1 MLRGA
6 ISHYLGVFHM
16 KKIGTLLKGAALV
29 SAVAV
34 GNAMA
39 ALPASVQ
46 TDLDAVKADV
56 ATIGAA
62 VLLVVI
68 AILAFKMLRKG
79 AN

>member
-1 MLRGA
+1 MFHTFKQKA
-6 ISHYLGVFHM
+6 KYGV
-16 KKIGTLLKGAALV
+16 TLA
-29 SAVAV
+29 AVAA

-56 ATIGAA
+56 GTIGAA

>member
-1 MLRGA
+1 M
-6 ISHYLGVFHM
+6 FQ
-16 KKIGTLLKGAALV
+16 KITSKAKFAVLAA
-29 SAVAV
+29 SVAA

-46 TDLDAVKADV
+46 TDLDAVKDDV
-56 ATIGAA
+56 GTIGAA

>member
-1 MLRGA
+1 MFKTIQSKAKYAVL
-6 ISHYLGVFHM
+6 
-16 KKIGTLLKGAALV
+16 AA
-29 SAVAV
+29 SVAA

-46 TDLDAVKADV
+46 TDLDAVKSDV

-62 VLLVVI
+62 ILLIVI

>member
-1 MLRGA
+1 
-6 ISHYLGVFHM
+6 M
-16 KKIGTLLKGAALV
+16 KKIGTFLKGAALA
-29 SAVAV
+29 SAVAA

-56 ATIGAA
+56 GTIGAA

>member
-1 MLRGA
+1 MFKTFTSKAKLA
-6 ISHYLGVFHM
+6 VL
-16 KKIGTLLKGAALV
+16 A
-29 SAVAV
+29 SAVAA

-46 TDLDAVKADV
+46 TDLDAVKSDV
-56 ATIGAA
+56 GTIGAA

>member
-1 MLRGA
+1 MFQSFKEKA
-6 ISHYLGVFHM
+6 KY
-16 KKIGTLLKGAALV
+16 AALV
-29 SAVAV
+29 PMVAV

-62 VLLVVI
+62 ILLIVI

>member
-1 MLRGA
+1 M
-6 ISHYLGVFHM
+6 FQ
-16 KKIGTLLKGAALV
+16 TLKSKAKYAALAG
-29 SAVAV
+29 SVAV

-39 ALPASVQ
+39 ALPTSVQ

-56 ATIGAA
+56 GVIGAA